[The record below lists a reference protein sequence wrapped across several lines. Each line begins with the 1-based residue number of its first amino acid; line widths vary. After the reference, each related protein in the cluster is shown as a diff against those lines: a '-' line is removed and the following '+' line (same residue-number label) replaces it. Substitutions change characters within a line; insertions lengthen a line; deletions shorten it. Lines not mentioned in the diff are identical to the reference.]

1 MGIRIITDSAA
12 DFSSGELKKY
22 QIGVVPLSVNFGTDT
37 YLDGVTLTP
46 DVFWNRLFA
55 GENPK
60 TSQPSPDMFLSAFE
74 EAKAAGDSVVC
85 ICVSSALSGTAQ
97 SAAIAASMAEG
108 CEIHIVDSMS
118 VATAEK
124 LLALHACRL
133 RDEGHLSAREI
144 AQELKALRSRIHLY
158 ASLDTLE
165 NLARSGRI
173 SKAAASIGT
182 LAQLKPL
189 VKITPDTDGH
199 VEVCGKA
206 IGRHRAIDAIAKLI
220 DKHSIDERFPV
231 MPIYTYSAD
240 NCAALVK
247 KLRANGIAVS
257 DELLSALGPTLA
269 THIGPNAY
277 GIAFVAAE

>member
-1 MGIRIITDSAA
+1 MRIIVDSAA
-12 DFSSGELKKY
+12 DFTREELNQYNISCVPMHVIFGQESISAAALSS
-22 QIGVVPLSVNFGTDT
+22 
-37 YLDGVTLTP
+37 
-46 DVFWNRLFA
+46 DVFWQRLLS
-55 GENPK
+55 GEIAK
-60 TSQPSPDMFLSAFE
+60 TSQPAPDAFLFEFE
-74 EAKAAGDSVVC
+74 EAQARGEEIVY
-85 ICVSSALSGTAQ
+85 IGVSSSISGTIQ
-97 SAAIAASMAEG
+97 SATIAASMLEQDK
-108 CEIHIVDSMS
+108 IHIVDTLTG
-118 VATAEK
+118 AGGQK

-220 DKHSIDERFPV
+220 DKHIIDERFPV

-247 KLRANGIAVS
+247 KLKANGIAVS
-257 DELLSALGPTLA
+257 DELLSALGPTLS